1 MSRERQDWQKN
12 NTFCALLREEQ
23 DMYRRMQL
31 AKLAFWRMFGQ
42 FARVSA
48 SLEVKI
54 KMWNALVRPV
64 LL

>member
-12 NTFCALLREEQ
+12 NTFCALLRK